1 VEMLDKF
8 ILKIFGWIDN
18 QFQKVEDV
26 LTFDFCSCK
35 KKKKKK

>member
-1 VEMLDKF
+1 MLDKF